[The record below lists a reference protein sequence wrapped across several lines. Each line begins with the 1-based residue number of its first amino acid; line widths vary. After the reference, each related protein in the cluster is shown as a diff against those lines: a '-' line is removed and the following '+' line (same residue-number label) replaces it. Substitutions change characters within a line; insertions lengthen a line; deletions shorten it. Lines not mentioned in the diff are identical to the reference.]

1 MLFLYE
7 EPHKNLTGESSW
19 LLLRSSPA
27 PAWLSR
33 RLTRDTMILFFK
45 LLRKR
50 VLKFKPRGV
59 ELPSSLSREEPPSPF
74 PTLRSKAESPNIC
87 LGRGLSRQVYGE
99 PQARPLPAQQLQ
111 EKARKPQSMQGPK
124 RGVPRAT
131 DAFLPACPET
141 CDTWARALV
150 GCSAEAPPSSQP
162 GRAAGWAGS
171 LGGGVLGPAARA
183 ASITIQINPG
193 QGEAAKT
200 CWDTPSVE

>member
-7 EPHKNLTGESSW
+7 EPHKNLAGESSW

-27 PAWLSR
+27 PAWLSG
-33 RLTRDTMILFFK
+33 RLTQDTTILFFK

-59 ELPSSLSREEPPSPF
+59 ELSSSLSGEEPPSPF
-74 PTLRSKAESPNIC
+74 PTLRSKGESPNIC
-87 LGRGLSRQVYGE
+87 PGRGLRRQVYGE
-99 PQARPLPAQQLQ
+99 LQARPLPAQQLQ
-111 EKARKPQSMQGPK
+111 EKAGKPRSVQGPK
-124 RGVPRAT
+124 RGIPRAA

-150 GCSAEAPPSSQP
+150 GCSAEAPAASSRGGQQE
-162 GRAAGWAGS
+162 G
-171 LGGGVLGPAARA
+171 LGAREGLLGPAARA
-183 ASITIQINPG
+183 ARITIQINPG